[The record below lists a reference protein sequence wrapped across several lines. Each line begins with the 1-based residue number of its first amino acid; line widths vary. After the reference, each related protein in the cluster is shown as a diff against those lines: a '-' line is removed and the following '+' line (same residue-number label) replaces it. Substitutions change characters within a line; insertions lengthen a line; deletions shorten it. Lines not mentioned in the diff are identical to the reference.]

1 MAMIEC
7 SHLTMGYGSQIAV
20 EDLSFSVEEGDYL
33 CIVGPNGSGKSTLL
47 KGLLGLAQPK
57 SGSISYHGVSPREIG
72 YLPQQT
78 PVQRDFPASVWE
90 VVLSGCI
97 GSGGWKPFYT
107 AAQKDRAAEML
118 RRIGA
123 ESLCRRSFRALS
135 GGQRQRV
142 LLARA
147 LCATQAM
154 LLLDEPVSGLDPR
167 VTAEM
172 YRLIAE
178 LNQRDK
184 ITILM
189 ISHDITAA
197 VRYASHILHIGETVF
212 FGTTQEYLHS
222 SQGRMFAAQEGG
234 EDDERDL

>member
-147 LCATQAM
+147 LCAADRL
-154 LLLDEPVSGLDPR
+154 LLLDEPTAALDPR
-167 VTAEM
+167 AS
-172 YRLIAE
+172 AE
-178 LNQRDK
+178 LYDMIDHLNRRHK
-184 ITILM
+184 VTVLM
-189 ISHDITAA
+189 VSHDLAS
-197 VRYASHILHIGETVF
+197 VRRANKVLQMATSRAF
-212 FGTTQEYLHS
+212 FGGVREYFKS
-222 SQGRMFAAQEGG
+222 AALRRLEGG
-234 EDDERDL
+234 ENHA

>member
-147 LCATQAM
+147 LCAADRL
-154 LLLDEPVSGLDPR
+154 LLLDEPTAALDPR
-167 VTAEM
+167 AS
-172 YRLIAE
+172 A
-178 LNQRDK
+178 DF
-184 ITILM
+184 TI
-189 ISHDITAA
+189 
-197 VRYASHILHIGETVF
+197 
-212 FGTTQEYLHS
+212 
-222 SQGRMFAAQEGG
+222 
-234 EDDERDL
+234 

>member
-47 KGLLGLAQPK
+47 KGLLGLTQPK

-147 LCATQAM
+147 LCAADRL
-154 LLLDEPVSGLDPR
+154 LLLDEPTAALDPR
-167 VTAEM
+167 AS
-172 YRLIAE
+172 AE
-178 LNQRDK
+178 LYDMIDHLNRRHK
-184 ITILM
+184 VTVLM
-189 ISHDITAA
+189 VSHDLAS
-197 VRYASHILHIGETVF
+197 VRRAN
-212 FGTTQEYLHS
+212 
-222 SQGRMFAAQEGG
+222 
-234 EDDERDL
+234 

>member
-123 ESLCRRSFRALS
+123 ESLCRRSLRALS

-147 LCATQAM
+147 LCAADRL
-154 LLLDEPVSGLDPR
+154 LLLDEPTAALDPR
-167 VTAEM
+167 AS
-172 YRLIAE
+172 AE
-178 LNQRDK
+178 LYDMIDHLNRRHK
-184 ITILM
+184 VTVLM
-189 ISHDITAA
+189 VSHDLAS
-197 VRYASHILHIGETVF
+197 VRRANKVLQMATSRAF
-212 FGTTQEYLHS
+212 FGGVREYFES
-222 SQGRMFAAQEGG
+222 AALRRLEGG
-234 EDDERDL
+234 ENHA

>member
-147 LCATQAM
+147 LCAADRL
-154 LLLDEPVSGLDPR
+154 LLLDEPTAALDPR
-167 VTAEM
+167 AS
-172 YRLIAE
+172 AE
-178 LNQRDK
+178 LYDMIDHLNRRHK
-184 ITILM
+184 VTVLM
-189 ISHDITAA
+189 VSHDLADGNQPCFLRGGA
-197 VRYASHILHIGETVF
+197 GIL
-212 FGTTQEYLHS
+212 
-222 SQGRMFAAQEGG
+222 
-234 EDDERDL
+234 